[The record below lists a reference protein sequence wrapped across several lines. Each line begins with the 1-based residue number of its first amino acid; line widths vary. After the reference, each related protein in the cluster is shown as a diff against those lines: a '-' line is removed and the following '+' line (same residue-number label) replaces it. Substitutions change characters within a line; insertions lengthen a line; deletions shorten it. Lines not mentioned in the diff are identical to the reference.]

1 MDHNMAMLTQGCHKF
16 AVVLVCM
23 NSSGK
28 VFQHSPTW
36 LETRRSEQYFESS
49 TAFHSGNVWTG
60 VVFAVPLELFSFGYL
75 WGVLHRSAVRFLYY
89 CTSGMQQN
97 GAEVKAGVL
106 TPTQDL
112 SFRLFELGSQKN
124 YISHLSGWALEY
136 WPDKTAIF
144 LLDENLELG
153 ASCFR
158 VHLGLLPPGHSL
170 ITSYWSQI
178 CAVKAKSCTTAEIIL
193 SLQRL
198 TCIQVPPPQ
207 GRLPEAM

>member
-1 MDHNMAMLTQGCHKF
+1 MDHNMAMLMQGCHKF

-23 NSSGK
+23 NTSGK

-112 SFRLFELGSQKN
+112 SFRLFELGSQRK
-124 YISHLSGWALEY
+124 ITFPTWV
-136 WPDKTAIF
+136 
-144 LLDENLELG
+144 
-153 ASCFR
+153 ASQE
-158 VHLGLLPPGHSL
+158 HWSTDL
-170 ITSYWSQI
+170 IKQQYSF
-178 CAVKAKSCTTAEIIL
+178 
-193 SLQRL
+193 
-198 TCIQVPPPQ
+198 
-207 GRLPEAM
+207 